1 MITVSAFYVITWM
14 PNYVYYLLMHLELN
28 LTMLIAGYY
37 VTVFLGFLYI
47 SANPFIYAT
56 RFNPVKHV
64 LVGLI
69 PWKSSSQSAADS
81 SGSGTRTVKVRATQE
96 RQLKL

>member
-69 PWKSSSQSAADS
+69 P
-81 SGSGTRTVKVRATQE
+81 
-96 RQLKL
+96 